1 MTHQEFSTAY
11 SNNFSLTR
19 RFLLSRGMGAPRA
32 EELAQAAWSK
42 AWERRGQLRELASI
56 AAWVNT
62 IALNLLRGELRKA
75 APQVELEDRDE
86 PVRSSVEQHVDAEKA
101 LGALSDEDRKLM
113 LLHVVAGLTSKEIA
127 SQSHLSPVAVRVR
140 LHRAKLQLRK
150 RFIASDGRKPRRSTH
165 ARACQGRVRGA
176 DDSDL
181 EQN

>member
-1 MTHQEFSTAY
+1 MTHQEFEHAY
-11 SNNFSLTR
+11 TDHFSLTR

-42 AWERRGQLRELASI
+42 AWERRSQLRELSSV

-75 APQVELEDRDE
+75 APQLELEDRDE

-101 LGALSDEDRKLM
+101 LAALSAEDRNLM

-127 SQSHLSPVAVRVR
+127 SQSKLSAVAVRVR
-140 LHRAKLQLRK
+140 LHRAKIQLRK
-150 RFIASDGRKPRRSTH
+150 RFTEGDAPRRTRH
-165 ARACQGRVRGA
+165 AHRRREPKMVAATV
-176 DDSDL
+176 
-181 EQN
+181 

>member
-1 MTHQEFSTAY
+1 MNHQEFASAYTA
-11 SNNFSLTR
+11 NFHLTR

-42 AWERRGQLRELASI
+42 AWERRAQLRELTSV

-62 IALNLLRGELRKA
+62 IALNLLRGEIRKA

-101 LGALSDEDRKLM
+101 LDALSTEDRRLM

-127 SQSHLSPVAVRVR
+127 SESRLSAVAVRVR
-140 LHRAKLQLRK
+140 LHRAKIELRK
-150 RFIASDGRKPRRSTH
+150 RFAASESGRRMRHSSTPRR
-165 ARACQGRVRGA
+165 RGCKTT
-176 DDSDL
+176 SGVV
-181 EQN
+181 